1 MKTRLAAVGIAA
13 SGALILAG
21 CGAANETA
29 PAGGSGSTGGAPAV
43 SGTISGAGASTQQ
56 AATQAW
62 VAGFQKTNPD
72 ATINYDPS
80 GSGAGRTQF
89 IAGGVDWAGSDAYI
103 KGDEATKA
111 ASRCGGGVVEVPVYV
126 SPIAVVYNLQGVDN
140 LQLSPSTIAKIFAGK
155 ITTWNDP
162 AIAAD
167 NPGVNLPATAIA
179 PVHRGDKSGTT
190 QNFTDYLSGAAKADW
205 PSPVADTWPIQGGE
219 AAQGTSG
226 VIGAVKG
233 GQGTIGYADESQA
246 KGLCVAKVK
255 VGDAWVA
262 PSAEGAAKV
271 LEASQRV
278 SDGGDKAFAY
288 KLDRATTAPGAYPV
302 TLVSYAIACAKYTDP
317 AKADLVRAYLGYVVS
332 ADGQAAAASAAGSAP
347 LPGHAGLADHAR
359 RSSRSPAAR
368 DTGRPWLSE
377 AGRSSS
383 SGWAPGLRASERTT
397 ETTMGTTSTAPPPAG
412 MSDKPVRQPG
422 DRIFADL
429 ARGAGVLILIVL
441 AGVAAV
447 PGRPGDPRLHRVH
460 GRSAGR
466 REPRVLHRPADL
478 RHAAVL
484 DHRADHRR
492 AARGG
497 GRAVHHALRAAA
509 AGPVAQLRRRPARRG
524 AVDRLRPLGAR
535 SRWRPPRCGL
545 ADWLNQ
551 QPRLAAVLRRAGVG
565 TGRTMLVVGIT
576 LAVMILPI
584 ITAVSREVFLQTP
597 KLHEEAA
604 LALGATR
611 WEMIRMAV
619 LPFGRSGI
627 ISGAMLGLGPRAR
640 RDDGRRDHPVRL
652 AASSRST

>member
-13 SGALILAG
+13 SGALFLAG

-29 PAGGSGSTGGAPAV
+29 PAGGSGSAGGAPAV

-140 LQLSPSTIAKIFAGK
+140 LQLAPSTIAKIFAGK

-167 NPGVNLPATAIA
+167 NPGATCPPPPSPRCTAATSPAPPRTS
-179 PVHRGDKSGTT
+179 PTT
-190 QNFTDYLSGAAKADW
+190 CPARPRPTGRH
-205 PSPVADTWPIQGGE
+205 PVADTWPIQGGE

-246 KGLCVAKVK
+246 KGLGIAKVK

-262 PSAEGAAKV
+262 PSAEGAA
-271 LEASQRV
+271 EGRSRPRSAS

-332 ADGQAAAASAAGSAP
+332 AEGRPRRRAP
-347 LPGHAGLADHAR
+347 RVRPRCPHRWSR
-359 RSSRSPAAR
+359 RSHPPIQSI
-368 DTGRPWLSE
+368 TG
-377 AGRSSS
+377 
-383 SGWAPGLRASERTT
+383 
-397 ETTMGTTSTAPPPAG
+397 
-412 MSDKPVRQPG
+412 
-422 DRIFADL
+422 
-429 ARGAGVLILIVL
+429 GA
-441 AGVAAV
+441 
-447 PGRPGDPRLHRVH
+447 
-460 GRSAGR
+460 
-466 REPRVLHRPADL
+466 
-478 RHAAVL
+478 
-484 DHRADHRR
+484 
-492 AARGG
+492 
-497 GRAVHHALRAAA
+497 
-509 AGPVAQLRRRPARRG
+509 
-524 AVDRLRPLGAR
+524 
-535 SRWRPPRCGL
+535 
-545 ADWLNQ
+545 
-551 QPRLAAVLRRAGVG
+551 
-565 TGRTMLVVGIT
+565 
-576 LAVMILPI
+576 
-584 ITAVSREVFLQTP
+584 
-597 KLHEEAA
+597 
-604 LALGATR
+604 
-611 WEMIRMAV
+611 
-619 LPFGRSGI
+619 
-627 ISGAMLGLGPRAR
+627 
-640 RDDGRRDHPVRL
+640 
-652 AASSRST
+652 